1 LALTPDSWFST
12 KLAKARALALAC
24 SFVGNTAH
32 RSSGGR
38 PLHGLKSLADHVSTD
53 LGD

>member
-1 LALTPDSWFST
+1 MSYPEVALLVEGRFLRDR
-12 KLAKARALALAC
+12 AKRFEEVLDPA
-24 SFVGNTAH
+24 N
-32 RSSGGR
+32 GR